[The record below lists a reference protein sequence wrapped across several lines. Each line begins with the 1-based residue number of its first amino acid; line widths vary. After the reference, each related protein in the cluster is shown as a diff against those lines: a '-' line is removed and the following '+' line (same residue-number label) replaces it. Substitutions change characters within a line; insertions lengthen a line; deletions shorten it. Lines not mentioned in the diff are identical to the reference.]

1 MGCVCVLS
9 VCGAGVTFFF
19 FFNFFLL
26 DLILENNKH
35 PGMFWLCGRMSAV
48 VCVCMFL
55 QARARWRHQAR
66 FVRSREEVIRRP
78 RNRWVH
84 LWTWWASPAGGAWAD
99 QLLQRPLR
107 PSRPP
112 TSQPPDPGAGTLC
125 GARNVIFS
133 DSFFSP
139 HPSCCFTHPPN
150 KNKKHTQKCSAVSY
164 PSFTCQAWRTL
175 HTLYFLVGERGPLSY
190 FLWYCRVAAKTS
202 GCITQYWMGNVSQKN
217 SRNIIFLNSQ
227 SKRRGLINSSKFC
240 IHSYMAHYIHLNT
253 RGMTTGISGF
263 QSVKQKYHLEFGFET
278 LLAQHF
284 AWILSFFRICRT
296 ANCLRWFHYWLV

>member
-1 MGCVCVLS
+1 MKEEWTLDGVCVCMRCRCDFL
-9 VCGAGVTFFF
+9 F

-112 TSQPPDPGAGTLC
+112 TSQPPDPGAGTLW

-133 DSFFSP
+133 DFLLSSLILLFHAP
-139 HPSCCFTHPPN
+139 TKQKNTH
-150 KNKKHTQKCSAVSY
+150 KNAQLSLIHLLRVRHDAPC
-164 PSFTCQAWRTL
+164 
-175 HTLYFLVGERGPLSY
+175 TLYFLVGESGPLSY

-202 GCITQYWMGNVSQKN
+202 GCITQFWMKNVNQKN
-217 SRNIIFLNSQ
+217 SRNIIFIVNQ
-227 SKRRGLINSSKFC
+227 NVGD
-240 IHSYMAHYIHLNT
+240 
-253 RGMTTGISGF
+253 
-263 QSVKQKYHLEFGFET
+263 
-278 LLAQHF
+278 
-284 AWILSFFRICRT
+284 
-296 ANCLRWFHYWLV
+296 